1 MSEKDMTRSVS
12 GSRSETPNACKTISV
27 SIPIPIPILLPL
39 DYNQMMFP
47 SNSSDL

>member
-1 MSEKDMTRSVS
+1 MSEQDMTRSVS
-12 GSRSETPNACKTISV
+12 GSRSETPNACKTMPV
-27 SIPIPIPILLPL
+27 SIPIPILIPL